1 MAPLATL
8 TPPAALEPLLR
19 AAADPSAAAQGVST
33 SGVAVV
39 GLPCSLLPAEL
50 MHAFGLHP
58 WRIVVRPT
66 PPLCAP
72 SVLQTFCCTWVQ
84 ALLDQALDGTLA
96 HLWGLIL
103 PCNTCDSL
111 QNLPDI
117 WRRTVRAPQRLCSLR
132 LPARVDTPAAID
144 LLRAELAATCAWLE
158 EQTGAP
164 LDVARL
170 IESARIFNRVRAAL
184 RRLHALAGRGVIPYS
199 WLLGAA
205 TAVEVLDRR
214 QAAAALEASL
224 LELEARDGRDDDAVR
239 LVLVG
244 GLLDDLRLPRWLEEH
259 GAAIVGDDTCSG
271 ARTFEE
277 AADLDERDPLADLAA
292 RVVRRAACPVRSAS
306 GSERASAL
314 LALVAAR
321 RAQGVI
327 LLPYRGCDPHAFD
340 DVLLVEALARRSIP
354 QLTLEIDPQL
364 GAWGQLT
371 TRLEAFLEIFADLG
385 GAGVDRG

>member
-1 MAPLATL
+1 MTLLAL
-8 TPPAALEPLLR
+8 TPPQALAPLLH
-19 AAADPSAAAQGVST
+19 AAADPSTAARALSS
-33 SGVAVV
+33 SGARIV

-50 MHAFGLHP
+50 FHAFGLHP
-58 WRIVVRPT
+58 WRLVVRPT

-84 ALLDQALDGTLA
+84 ALLDQALDGSLA
-96 HLWGLIL
+96 HLWGVAF

-117 WRRTVRAPQRLCSLR
+117 WRRTVRAPLRTCSLR
-132 LPARVDTPAAID
+132 LPARVDTLAAID
-144 LLRAELAATCAWLE
+144 LLRGELAATRAWLE
-158 EQTGAP
+158 EQCAAP
-164 LDVARL
+164 LDLARL
-170 IESARIFNRVRAAL
+170 TASARTFNRVRAAL
-184 RRLHALAGRGVIPYS
+184 RRLHTLAGRGVVPYS

-205 TAVEVLDRR
+205 AAVEVLDRQ
-214 QAAAALEASL
+214 QAATALEESL
-224 LELEARDGRDDDAVR
+224 VELEARDATNDAVR

-259 GAAIVGDDTCSG
+259 GAAIVGDDLCSG

-292 RVVRRAACPVRSAS
+292 RVVRRSACPVRAS
-306 GSERASAL
+306 SGGERAAAL
-314 LALVAAR
+314 LDLVSAR
-321 RAQGVI
+321 RAHGAV

-340 DVLLVEALARRSIP
+340 NVLLAEALAQRAIP

-371 TRLEAFLEIFADLG
+371 TRLEAFLEIFADLD
-385 GAGVDRG
+385 GAGVCRG